1 MTILTSPHRL
11 DVHYDRDTHNVN
23 VTFEL
28 PDGQKED
35 VSIDV
40 RNNVLTVSE
49 GDKTSSERGEGR
61 YVNRERRYGK
71 FARSLTLVVFKLLPR
86 ACWFIGVANLRR
98 AADLEL

>member
-1 MTILTSPHRL
+1 M
-11 DVHYDRDTHNVN
+11 DVHYDKDTNNVN

-28 PDGQKED
+28 PDGQEEEE

-49 GDKTSSERGEGR
+49 GNKTSSERGEGG

-71 FARSLTLVVFKLLPR
+71 FASPTLVVFKLLPR
-86 ACWFIGVANLRR
+86 ACWFIWVANLRR